1 MSTANSRDGE
11 VSTLR
16 IEGEMTI
23 YRALELKQLL
33 LARLEESAALE
44 VDLAAVTELDSSGVQ
59 LLLLAKRESQ
69 ARQRE
74 LRLVAHS
81 PQVLEVFDLLNLNAH
96 FGDPL
101 LMSPQPS

>member
-1 MSTANSRDGE
+1 MSAANGSDGAVSR
-11 VSTLR
+11 LR

-33 LARLEESAALE
+33 LARPEESVAFE

-59 LLLLAKRESQ
+59 LLLLAKKEAQ
-69 ARQRE
+69 ARQQE

-81 PQVLEVFDLLNLNAH
+81 PQVLEVFALLNLNAH